1 MSQFLRIIFLLGDL
15 IFLNLAIAISYRWL
29 GSNERSLVDVIY
41 LLIFSNLSWLFLI
54 VVSNPYGFRRG
65 WGASKYIKNQI
76 SYVVVHLIVVAFLIL
91 FFKRSYTFMQI
102 VGIYGVFVP
111 LFFGWKILV
120 LYIVTLF
127 TEGKVKEQNM
137 IILGRQEEALEVR
150 RHFLLHKAL
159 NYRFLQRFELTH
171 EEQLNEIVAFC
182 RDKNV
187 HAIFCCP
194 GAINRDIFR
203 RLIEFGLNHFIQ
215 VKVISQ
221 VQSTNQND
229 FTLEREDGV
238 GIRDQSIVPLDEHR
252 NQLLKRSFDLAFS
265 SLVIILVLS
274 WLLPLIAILIKLD
287 SKGPVFF
294 RQKRGGLKN
303 RPFNC
308 LKFRTMVINNEADIK
323 QATRNDPRI
332 TRLGGFL
339 RKSSLDEFPQFLN
352 VFMGDMS
359 LIGPRPHPLR
369 LNEEFSEKIER
380 LMSRHYVKPGLTGLA
395 QSMGFRGETKNVID
409 MENRIAMDIF
419 YIENWSLWLDI
430 KIVIRTV
437 ISLVKGSEN
446 AY

>member
-1 MSQFLRIIFLLGDL
+1 M
-15 IFLNLAIAISYRWL
+15 NLAIAISYRWL
-29 GSNERSLVDVIY
+29 GSDHRSLVDLIY

-111 LFFGWKILV
+111 LFFGWKILA

-150 RHFLLHKAL
+150 RHFLLHKEL
-159 NYRFLQRFELTH
+159 NYKFLQRFELTH
-171 EEQLNEIVAFC
+171 EEQLNEIASFC
-182 RDKNV
+182 REKDV

-194 GAINRDIFR
+194 GEINNDVFR
-203 RLIEFGLNHFIQ
+203 KLIEFGLNHFIQ

-229 FTLEREDGV
+229 FALEKEDSV
-238 GIRDQSIVPLDEHR
+238 GIRDQSIVPLDEYR

-274 WLLPLIAILIKLD
+274 WLLPLIGILIKLD
-287 SKGPVFF
+287 SRGPVFF

-308 LKFRTMVINNEADIK
+308 LKFRTMVINSEADVK
-323 QATRNDPRI
+323 QATKDDPRI
-332 TRLGGFL
+332 TRLGSFL